1 MAGSAVN
8 NSSSRVWI
16 ATTAVTAGDFTVS
29 TGNSAFD
36 LGVLAEEGT
45 EVGNAEVVV
54 EGFFV
59 GDAST
64 GGTYTATVRLLGSTV
79 VAAVTTAY
87 VANPPTKMYLAFP
100 NISLTRYTEVAGY
113 CGEPSVDPAS
123 STSKR
128 TSWSFTFTAKGD
140 AISDFLIPYV
150 AGAIT
155 VPTQ

>member
-8 NSSSRVWI
+8 NSTAQAWL
-16 ATTAVTAGDFTVS
+16 ATTAVTAGDFSVA

-36 LGVLAEEGT
+36 LGFLAEDGT
-45 EVGNAEVVV
+45 EVGNAEVLS
-54 EGFFV
+54 ESFFV

-64 GGTYTATVRLLGSTV
+64 GATYSATIRLLGSTV

-87 VANPPTKMYLAFP
+87 VANPPTKVFLAFP

-123 STSKR
+123 SSGNR

-155 VPTQ
+155 IPTQ